1 MCPAS
6 AHDPFQR
13 RQLSLAVAG
22 FCLSVPALSAA
33 MDPEPPNNT
42 APLAVDR
49 SPRHAIAINPVFIP
63 FGTLSGEYELRATRL
78 TTLGLSGWYEYRDVR
93 ARWLYL
99 KALVY
104 PWRRALDG
112 FGLGL
117 TAGVL
122 RAYRDPADAADMPSD
137 TTPTLGAMAQ
147 YNYLLGPND
156 LCLLGTG
163 IGARTPLKHIAED
176 SPLKRVDGDV
186 RIVAGVA
193 F

>member
-1 MCPAS
+1 M
-6 AHDPFQR
+6 
-13 RQLSLAVAG
+13 
-22 FCLSVPALSAA
+22 
-33 MDPEPPNNT
+33 
-42 APLAVDR
+42 
-49 SPRHAIAINPVFIP
+49 FIP
-63 FGTLSGEYELRATRL
+63 FGTLSGEYEVRATRL

-104 PWRRALDG
+104 PWGRALSG
-112 FGLGL
+112 LGLGL

-122 RAYRDPADAADMPSD
+122 RAYRDPADTADMPSD
-137 TTPTLGAMAQ
+137 TAPTLGAMAQ
-147 YNYLLGPND
+147 YTYLFGPD
-156 LCLLGTG
+156 DVCLLGAG
-163 IGARTPLKHIAED
+163 IGARTPLEHIAED